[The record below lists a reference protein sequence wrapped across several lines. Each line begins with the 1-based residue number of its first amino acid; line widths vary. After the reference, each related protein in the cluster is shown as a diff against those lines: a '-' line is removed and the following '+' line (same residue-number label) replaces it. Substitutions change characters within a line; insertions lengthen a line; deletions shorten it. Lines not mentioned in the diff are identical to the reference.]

1 MAPYRHHINTHH
13 RARTARRLKK
23 GAQVSMVIA
32 AFIGLYI
39 AGDWLV
45 TTIRSSQTVV
55 STTSSATVQSAQI
68 NIFQSPYFRFQA
80 DASWREVSDEL
91 NLAPNDNSLQYLYR
105 SFDGNFIE
113 HELLVTVN
121 LPDSYKLAR
130 HNIPTRVMPVRI
142 EQDGSLTQLAAVSA
156 PCAEVLPEE
165 NPNFQPHTLTQ
176 NDITYYCN
184 PNQVNDYTVTLGV
197 PGQTNKLLMP
207 HAKGEKSNITITYR
221 NITPT
226 PDASMFERIVREF
239 KSL

>member
-23 GAQVSMVIA
+23 IAQASMVLVVFA
-32 AFIGLYI
+32 GLYI
-39 AGDWLV
+39 AGDWVV
-45 TTIRSSQTVV
+45 TTIQSNQTVV
-55 STTSSATVQSAQI
+55 SKTSSATVQSAQI

-80 DASWREVSDEL
+80 DSSWREVSDEL
-91 NLAPNDNSLQYLYR
+91 NLAPNDSSLQYLYR

-121 LPDSYKLAR
+121 LPENYKLAR

-142 EQDGSLTQLAAVSA
+142 EQDGSLTQLDAVSA
-156 PCAEVLPEE
+156 PCAEALPQE
-165 NPNFQPHTLTQ
+165 NPNYQPHTLVQ
-176 NDITYYCN
+176 NDIEYFCN
-184 PNQVNDYTVTLGV
+184 PNQVNDYTVTLGI
-197 PGQTNKLLMP
+197 PGGTSKLAMP
-207 HAKGEKSNITITYR
+207 HKGQEKSIITITYR
-221 NITPT
+221 NISPT